1 MIRNRMTKP
10 QDKAGN
16 LLKPKNSRESRLFFY
31 FFQRGRCFPGI
42 VLPRFVFLP
51 E

>member
-16 LLKPKNSRESRLFFY
+16 LLKPKNSRESRLFLGFTRLAALSCG
-31 FFQRGRCFPGI
+31 FVIR
-42 VLPRFVFLP
+42 LPIILSG
-51 E
+51 

>member
-16 LLKPKNSRESRLFFY
+16 LLKPKNSRESGAV
-31 FFQRGRCFPGI
+31 Q
-42 VLPRFVFLP
+42 
-51 E
+51 

>member
-31 FFQRGRCFPGI
+31 FFPKRALISDR
-42 VLPRFVFLP
+42 RFAALCFLP